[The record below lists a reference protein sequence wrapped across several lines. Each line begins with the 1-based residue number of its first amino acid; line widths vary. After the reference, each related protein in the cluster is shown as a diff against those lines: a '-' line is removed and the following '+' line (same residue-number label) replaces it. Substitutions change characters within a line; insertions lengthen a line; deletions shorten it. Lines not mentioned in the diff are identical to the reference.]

1 LKVEKNKLS
10 KYVKI
15 IKVSGPLVVADNMAG
30 AKMYELV
37 KNLNLKI
44 ENVWEDKHDITYI
57 CNDKTKFHINRWM

>member
-1 LKVEKNKLS
+1 MAHN
-10 KYVKI
+10 YT
-15 IKVSGPLVVADNMAG
+15 LVVESPKIKFDKTYLTRSEATK
-30 AKMYELV
+30 KMYELV